1 MYAIFNVVTTRADA
15 DSALVV
21 DDREDWLSDIGG
33 RMARPA
39 LPVAWFVVKLIES
52 SRNIA
57 KVTEY
62 CATDYPRSSCHRR
75 PDTADWAA
83 L

>member
-33 RMARPA
+33 EDGKIRVTYPA
-39 LPVAWFVVKLIES
+39 
-52 SRNIA
+52 
-57 KVTEY
+57 
-62 CATDYPRSSCHRR
+62 
-75 PDTADWAA
+75 DTV
-83 L
+83 LG